1 MGPQFPSR
9 RQPDQ
14 RTAIQA
20 AHPSPTRWPSAV
32 SVEPVGERRTTPVR
46 RHDRSGTPLDRGVRE
61 THCAQERAQRV
72 HRGFKVGPG
81 KLRDQ
86 HESGGRR
93 TRRTSGTVNVPAGNE
108 PEPRPSLRIVYRV
121 ELPEFDIDGV
131 QFTSDSGA
139 VRSGLCPSDQRR
151 FPGAALPQGDDPGVN
166 VDGGYRT
173 RCLHALGVGPL
184 DAFLVPTVP
193 VAVFSP
199 QVRGTVNMLSR
210 PSVMSP
216 RTELRTGRSCGQR
229 RAHAPAR
236 IRPGPSSRPSGIPER
251 IQGAPRRHAPT
262 RTRTGPH
269 PGR

>member
-9 RQPDQ
+9 RQPDA

-93 TRRTSGTVNVPAGNE
+93 TRRTSGTVDVPAGNE

-184 DAFLVPTVP
+184 AAFLVPRRDGRSVLDTGP
-193 VAVFSP
+193 RHGEHAQPSQRDVAPDRASNRAVLWSAP
-199 QVRGTVNMLSR
+199 RSR
-210 PSVMSP
+210 ARPYSA
-216 RTELRTGRSCGQR
+216 RTEFPPKRNT
-229 RAHAPAR
+229 
-236 IRPGPSSRPSGIPER
+236 
-251 IQGAPRRHAPT
+251 
-262 RTRTGPH
+262 
-269 PGR
+269 